1 MSQWSGQS
9 PGLVPLS
16 DGCVPWGKVGTDFSV
31 FICVAGVDVLFPVSP
46 LLQRVPVIG
55 LEAIHSTG
63 GASLV
68 TQMVRNS
75 AAMRDT
81 QVQSLKGEAPLQ
93 EGMAT
98 HSSVLAWRVP
108 WTEEPGG
115 LQSMGLQ

>member
-1 MSQWSGQS
+1 MGV
-9 PGLVPLS
+9 PGLAVASSWSLLGGPVVLLPL
-16 DGCVPWGKVGTDFSV
+16 CVL
-31 FICVAGVDVLFPVSP
+31 CPVSP

-68 TQMVRNS
+68 TQMVKNS
-75 AAMRDT
+75 AAVQNT

-98 HSSVLAWRVP
+98 HASILAWRIP
-108 WTEEPGG
+108 
-115 LQSMGLQ
+115 

>member
-1 MSQWSGQS
+1 MGV
-9 PGLVPLS
+9 PGLAVASSWSLLGGPVVLLPL
-16 DGCVPWGKVGTDFSV
+16 C
-31 FICVAGVDVLFPVSP
+31 VLFPVSP